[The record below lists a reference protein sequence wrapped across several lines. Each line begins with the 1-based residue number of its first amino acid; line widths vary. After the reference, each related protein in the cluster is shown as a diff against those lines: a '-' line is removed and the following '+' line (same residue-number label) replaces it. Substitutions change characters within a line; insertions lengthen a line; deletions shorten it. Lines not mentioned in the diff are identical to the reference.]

1 MERDGKHSFR
11 KKFRWLQAAVIAAC
25 ILCIPAEA
33 AEDPGESG
41 SWELAEKLK
50 NLVTGTEEP
59 YDLLLIGVD
68 RRDESW
74 YGNSDVMVLVTVN
87 PGQEKLYL
95 TSFLRDLYA
104 EIPGVGVSKLNA
116 ACASGGPEL
125 CVETIESCYEVE
137 IDNYAMVDFNNMI
150 GIVDAF
156 GGIDLELTEDE
167 AEVANGYIRTMCEAN
182 QEPYDLHQIQGSG
195 MLHLDGYQTVGYAR
209 NRYSGSGSD
218 FGRTKRQRKILNG
231 ILEQM
236 RSLDVASAASIGRQ
250 VLSYLEHDISQTKML
265 WLISQLPEWMK
276 YELEDQSI
284 PYEGM
289 YHSENELLIP
299 DMEATIEKL
308 HNTIYS

>member
-1 MERDGKHSFR
+1 M
-11 KKFRWLQAAVIAAC
+11 
-25 ILCIPAEA
+25 
-33 AEDPGESG
+33 
-41 SWELAEKLK
+41 
-50 NLVTGTEEP
+50 TGTEEP